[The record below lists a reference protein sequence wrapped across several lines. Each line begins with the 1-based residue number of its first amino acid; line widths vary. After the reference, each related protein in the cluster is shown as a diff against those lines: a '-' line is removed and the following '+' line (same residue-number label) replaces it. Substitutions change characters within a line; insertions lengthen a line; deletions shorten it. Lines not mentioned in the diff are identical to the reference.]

1 MNEYTDQ
8 SLLRSDI
15 SSIYMKQERA
25 VRKTSKYRDKRT
37 KKADI
42 SRNSQQQRSTSRER
56 SQRKQK
62 AV

>member
-37 KKADI
+37 KI
-42 SRNSQQQRSTSRER
+42 
-56 SQRKQK
+56 
-62 AV
+62 